1 MGDGAPVF
9 SGGLVTEEVFGPW
22 MMVQRKNRGK
32 NHRGLDADSN
42 HAKNSGPSIHTSN
55 LAKSGSR
62 IRSSEIKQKSIPK
75 TGASIKSIPNANHEI
90 MANCG
95 NLVNKRQSSLQAI
108 NSLTGQKDN
117 SRGEK
122 RTLESPGSLDKAK
135 GGIFFSKGDSVT
147 DMDCSDSPPTNVLV
161 MGSHMGMEGGGGVD
175 LLVNHDCRSP
185 DSVTMGPEPNRI
197 TLNLDQT
204 SHSSVEADV
213 LISQQEEPNLEALT
227 KDDGTL
233 LVEKDGVQKEVVG
246 FFKQLYCEKANSHSA
261 GSYHSQDPF
270 LHLHPE
276 VSMLRGEGSSTVNG
290 PRKDSSG
297 GDLFESLEATSSQSN
312 YNEAKI
318 KVIGVGGGGSNAV
331 NRMIESSMHGVE
343 FWIVNTDV
351 QAMRMS
357 PVFPQNRL
365 QIGQELTRGL
375 GAGGNPETGMNAAKE
390 SKESIEEAVY
400 GADMVFVT
408 AGMGGGTGTGGA
420 PIIASIAKSMGI
432 LTVGIVT
439 TPFSFEGRKRAIQA
453 QEGITALRDNVDTLI
468 VIPNDKLLTAVSQST
483 PVTEAF
489 NLADDIL
496 RQGVRG
502 ISDIITIPG
511 LVNVDFADVRAIMAN
526 AGSSLMGI
534 GTATGKT
541 RARDAALNA
550 IQSPLLDI
558 GIERAT
564 GIVWNITGGSDL
576 TLFEVNA
583 AAEVIY
589 DLVDP
594 TANLIFGAVID
605 PSLSGQVSITLIAT
619 GFKRQEESEG
629 RPLQASQLTQ
639 GDTTISINRRPS
651 SFTDDSLVEIPEFLK
666 KKGRSRYPRV

>member
-1 MGDGAPVF
+1 MATCVSTIFAPSNTRNSARVLSVGGTNLTWNYPGRACFTKMYDRRNGF
-9 SGGLVTEEVFGPW
+9 SGGIQ
-22 MMVQRKNRGK
+22 MS
-32 NHRGLDADSN
+32 GL
-42 HAKNSGPSIHTSN
+42 
-55 LAKSGSR
+55 
-62 IRSSEIKQKSIPK
+62 
-75 TGASIKSIPNANHEI
+75 
-90 MANCG
+90 
-95 NLVNKRQSSLQAI
+95 LQV
-108 NSLTGQKDN
+108 K
-117 SRGEK
+117 
-122 RTLESPGSLDKAK
+122 
-135 GGIFFSKGDSVT
+135 
-147 DMDCSDSPPTNVLV
+147 CS
-161 MGSHMGMEGGGGVD
+161 
-175 LLVNHDCRSP
+175 
-185 DSVTMGPEPNRI
+185 
-197 TLNLDQT
+197 
-204 SHSSVEADV
+204 
-213 LISQQEEPNLEALT
+213 
-227 KDDGTL
+227 
-233 LVEKDGVQKEVVG
+233 
-246 FFKQLYCEKANSHSA
+246 ANSHSV
-261 GSYHSQDPF
+261 SPYNNSQGPF
-270 LHLHPE
+270 LDLHPE
-276 VSMLRGEGSSTVNG
+276 VSMLRGEASSTVNS

-297 GDLFESLEATSSQSN
+297 GDLSESLGTTSSQSD

-331 NRMIESSMHGVE
+331 NRMIESEMHGVE

-357 PVFPQNRL
+357 PVYPENRL

-534 GTATGKT
+534 GTATGKS

-564 GIVWNITGGSDL
+564 GIVWNITGGTDL
-576 TLFEVNA
+576 TLFEVNT

-619 GFKRQEESEG
+619 GFKRQEESQG
-629 RPLQASQLTQ
+629 RPLQVSQLTQ
-639 GDTTISINRRPS
+639 ADTTYGTNRRSS
-651 SFTDDSLVEIPEFLK
+651 SFADGGLFEIPEFLK
-666 KKGRSRYPRV
+666 KKGGGSRYPRA

>member
-1 MGDGAPVF
+1 MAAYMSTSTYFTPFDTRNPMGVLTVLRGRVPAENHFGRSSCVKMLEEKYGF
-9 SGGLVTEEVFGPW
+9 SG
-22 MMVQRKNRGK
+22 
-32 NHRGLDADSN
+32 AS
-42 HAKNSGPSIHTSN
+42 
-55 LAKSGSR
+55 
-62 IRSSEIKQKSIPK
+62 QKSTFPQFK
-75 TGASIKSIPNANHEI
+75 CAS
-90 MANCG
+90 
-95 NLVNKRQSSLQAI
+95 
-108 NSLTGQKDN
+108 
-117 SRGEK
+117 
-122 RTLESPGSLDKAK
+122 
-135 GGIFFSKGDSVT
+135 
-147 DMDCSDSPPTNVLV
+147 
-161 MGSHMGMEGGGGVD
+161 
-175 LLVNHDCRSP
+175 
-185 DSVTMGPEPNRI
+185 
-197 TLNLDQT
+197 
-204 SHSSVEADV
+204 
-213 LISQQEEPNLEALT
+213 
-227 KDDGTL
+227 
-233 LVEKDGVQKEVVG
+233 
-246 FFKQLYCEKANSHSA
+246 NSHSVS
-261 GSYHSQDPF
+261 SYQSKDPF
-270 LHLHPE
+270 LNLHPE
-276 VSMLRGEGSSTVNG
+276 VSMLREGNNNVNN

-297 GDLFESLEATSSQSN
+297 GSVTESLVDESSTSS
-312 YNEAKI
+312 YNAAKI

-331 NRMIESSMHGVE
+331 NRMIESAMKGVE
-343 FWIVNTDV
+343 FWIVNTDI

-357 PVFPQNRL
+357 PVFPENRL

-375 GAGGNPETGMNAAKE
+375 GAGGNPEIGMNAAKE
-390 SKESIEEAVY
+390 SRASIEESLF
-400 GADMVFVT
+400 GSDMVFVT

-420 PIIASIAKSMGI
+420 PIIAGIAKSMGI

-439 TPFSFEGRKRAIQA
+439 TPFSFEGRRRAVQA
-453 QEGITALRDNVDTLI
+453 QEGIAALRENVDTLI

-511 LVNVDFADVRAIMAN
+511 LVNVDFADVRAIMAS

-629 RPLQASQLTQ
+629 RPIPAQ
-639 GDTTISINRRPS
+639 GDVALGINRRPS
-651 SFTDDSLVEIPEFLK
+651 SFTDGSSVEIPDFLK
-666 KKGRSRYPRV
+666 KKGRSRFPRA